1 LLIEVRAKK
10 NMRRSKLEI
19 NIDIL
24 KTLALKGP
32 LKLSHIMY
40 KANLN
45 CDVLTK
51 NLEFLIKQGLLKKR
65 IVGREKTVYLITP
78 QGLTLLKGWKEV
90 KEWLPTLENENESQ
104 PLFRNSIS
112 VRC

>member
-1 LLIEVRAKK
+1 
-10 NMRRSKLEI
+10 MRRSKLEI

-32 LKLSHIMY
+32 LKLTHIMY

-45 CDVLTK
+45 YDLLK
-51 NLEFLIKQGLLKKR
+51 NFVDFLIKQGLIEERL
-65 IVGREKTVYLITP
+65 IGRTGLVYSITR
-78 QGLTLLKGWKEV
+78 QGLTLLKGWRELKEL
-90 KEWLPTLENENESQ
+90 LPSVENETL

-112 VRC
+112 VKV